1 MVRSAGSTAGTAFNP
16 WDGQIRGGS
25 DDASRTDLKPR
36 LRRIRNRLLTEGLIR
51 TGLLAGLWLSM
62 VQGWGSVVGADKV
75 RVAGLIFLFAFI
87 PGLLA
92 KWWNWTEA
100 RKSVSDMWAFGELN
114 FKQISSM
121 LSGRKAIQADV
132 QDSKI
137 YIDVVHEQIG
147 DSLAESE
154 REVVKVIE
162 EIGALTAHSMEKR
175 EQIAHSIESG
185 KALTENTR
193 VRLGKN
199 REVVGGIELRMQ
211 EWTSEMRAN
220 FARMEGLATEVH
232 ALTPLIRVITS
243 IAQQTSLLA
252 LNAEIEAGR
261 AGSAGRGFGVVANE
275 VRKLAVHATE
285 AAADITRKINATWKR
300 ASEELADARI
310 SLAKREADTAVQT
323 LLGGLGQMQA
333 EFSRNSELLLEVIA
347 GVDASYQECV
357 DQLSQALGHIQFQD
371 VMRQRMEHVQEAL
384 LEMREHLQDLAT
396 RPDDRNW
403 DGQLKCTF
411 KSLLDAHLGRYR
423 MASQTM
429 THMAVAGNTGKQD
442 HSRPPI
448 ELF

>member
-1 MVRSAGSTAGTAFNP
+1 MVKSAGSSAGTA
-16 WDGQIRGGS
+16 S
-25 DDASRTDLKPR
+25 TTEDAARTDLKPR
-36 LRRIRNRLLTEGLIR
+36 LRRIRNRLLAEGLIR
-51 TGLLAGLWLSM
+51 TRLLALLWVSM
-62 VQGWGSVVGADKV
+62 VEGGGLVPGADKV
-75 RVAGLIFLFAFI
+75 RVAEFILLFAFI

-100 RKSVSDMWAFGELN
+100 RKSVSDMWAFGGLN

-132 QDSKI
+132 LDSKV

-162 EIGALTAHSMEKR
+162 EIGALTANSLEKR
-175 EQIAHSIESG
+175 EQIAHSIQSG

-193 VRLGKN
+193 ARIGKN
-199 REVVGGIELRMQ
+199 REVVGGIEVRMQ
-211 EWTSEMRAN
+211 EWTSETRSN
-220 FARMEGLATEVH
+220 FARIDGLAAEVQ

-261 AGSAGRGFGVVANE
+261 AGNAGRGFGVVANE

-285 AAADITRKINATWKR
+285 AAADITRKINATWKK

-310 SLAKREADTAVQT
+310 SLEKREADTAVQT
-323 LLGGLGQMQA
+323 LLGGLGQMET

-347 GVDASYQECV
+347 GVDAGYQECV

-384 LEMREHLQDLAT
+384 REMREHLQDLAT
-396 RPDDRNW
+396 RPDDQNW

-429 THMAVAGNTGKQD
+429 THMAIAGKTGKQD
-442 HSRPPI
+442 HSRPSI

>member
-16 WDGQIRGGS
+16 GDGQIRGGS

-220 FARMEGLATEVH
+220 FARIEGLAAEVH

-384 LEMREHLQDLAT
+384 REMREHLQDLAT

>member
-1 MVRSAGSTAGTAFNP
+1 
-16 WDGQIRGGS
+16 
-25 DDASRTDLKPR
+25 
-36 LRRIRNRLLTEGLIR
+36 
-51 TGLLAGLWLSM
+51 
-62 VQGWGSVVGADKV
+62 
-75 RVAGLIFLFAFI
+75 
-87 PGLLA
+87 
-92 KWWNWTEA
+92 
-100 RKSVSDMWAFGELN
+100 
-114 FKQISSM
+114 
-121 LSGRKAIQADV
+121 
-132 QDSKI
+132 
-137 YIDVVHEQIG
+137 
-147 DSLAESE
+147 
-154 REVVKVIE
+154 VIE

-333 EFSRNSELLLEVIA
+333 EFSKNSELLLEVIA

-384 LEMREHLQDLAT
+384 REMREHLQDLAT

>member
-1 MVRSAGSTAGTAFNP
+1 
-16 WDGQIRGGS
+16 
-25 DDASRTDLKPR
+25 
-36 LRRIRNRLLTEGLIR
+36 
-51 TGLLAGLWLSM
+51 
-62 VQGWGSVVGADKV
+62 
-75 RVAGLIFLFAFI
+75 
-87 PGLLA
+87 
-92 KWWNWTEA
+92 
-100 RKSVSDMWAFGELN
+100 
-114 FKQISSM
+114 
-121 LSGRKAIQADV
+121 
-132 QDSKI
+132 
-137 YIDVVHEQIG
+137 
-147 DSLAESE
+147 
-154 REVVKVIE
+154 
-162 EIGALTAHSMEKR
+162 
-175 EQIAHSIESG
+175 
-185 KALTENTR
+185 
-193 VRLGKN
+193 
-199 REVVGGIELRMQ
+199 
-211 EWTSEMRAN
+211 
-220 FARMEGLATEVH
+220 
-232 ALTPLIRVITS
+232 VITS

>member
-1 MVRSAGSTAGTAFNP
+1 
-16 WDGQIRGGS
+16 
-25 DDASRTDLKPR
+25 
-36 LRRIRNRLLTEGLIR
+36 
-51 TGLLAGLWLSM
+51 M

-220 FARMEGLATEVH
+220 FARIEGLAAEVH

-384 LEMREHLQDLAT
+384 REMREHLQDLAT